1 MASEIRNGLQSDVL
15 IHSVFL
21 LPESVASIHVSIHVY
36 IHVSIPVRR
45 SGPLA
50 GVVPPAR
57 RRRPAVGAAPDGS
70 PAPAVPG
77 GPG

>member
-21 LPESVASIHVSIHVY
+21 LPESVASIHVS